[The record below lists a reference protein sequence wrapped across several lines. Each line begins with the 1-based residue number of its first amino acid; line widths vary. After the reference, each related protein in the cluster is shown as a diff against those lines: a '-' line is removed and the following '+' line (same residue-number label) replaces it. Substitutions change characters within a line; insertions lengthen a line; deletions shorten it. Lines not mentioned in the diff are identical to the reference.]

1 MTIIAYSHAWLAP
14 MFERTWDMP
23 PSTYA
28 FINGLLL
35 LVFGPLSNNSAGWL
49 ADRLVKQGKK
59 DGGLRVVILGA
70 FIFLPTAI
78 LAPLVPNP
86 TLCFM
91 MLSINT
97 IGIAF
102 TSSSALI
109 ALVRIVPSKI
119 RGLSTAFYLMCISI
133 TGLLLGPTSV
143 GLLND
148 FVFEADNVR
157 YSMSTIPLIF
167 GIPVLTMIPFM
178 RRSYLK
184 EIEKT

>member
-1 MTIIAYSHAWLAP
+1 IAYSHAWLAP
-14 MFERTWDMP
+14 MFERTWGMP

-28 FINGLLL
+28 LINGLLL
-35 LVFGPLSNNSAGWL
+35 LTFGPISNNTAGWL

-78 LAPLVPNP
+78 IAPLVPNP
-86 TLCFM
+86 TLCFVV
-91 MLSINT
+91 LAINLV
-97 IGIAF
+97 GIAF

-109 ALVRIVPSKI
+109 ALMEIVPSNI

-148 FVFEADNVR
+148 FVFDAENVR
-157 YSMSTIPLIF
+157 YSVSTIPLVL
-167 GIPVLTMIPFM
+167 GVPVLAMIPFM